1 VLWFRC
7 FFRSTFSETAWM
19 LMFEGAV
26 EVQTFQIFSVK
37 KDLHRSTEMK
47 WEQER
52 ESLKLRQK
60 MKERIATFQQKMKD
74 NSVMS
79 PRV

>member
-1 VLWFRC
+1 
-7 FFRSTFSETAWM
+7 M

-26 EVQTFQIFSVK
+26 EVWTFQILSVK

-52 ESLKLRQK
+52 ESLKLREK